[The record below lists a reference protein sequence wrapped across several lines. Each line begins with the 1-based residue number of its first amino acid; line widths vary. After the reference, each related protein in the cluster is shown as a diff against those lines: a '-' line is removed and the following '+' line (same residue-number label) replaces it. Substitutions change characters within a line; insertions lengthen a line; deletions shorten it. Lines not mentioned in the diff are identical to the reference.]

1 MIAAIAVPIVITPD
15 PAGRHIGAIADTAY
29 SPFTEARLAQ
39 ALASEKA
46 VFVDV
51 TAEWCITCKVN
62 KKLVLESEQIVE
74 AFTRF
79 ELELI
84 RADWTEANP
93 EISDFLARYNRFGIP
108 FNILFAPD
116 GKDYIIL
123 PEILTADSLSEALD
137 RLANPI

>member
-1 MIAAIAVPIVITPD
+1 M
-15 PAGRHIGAIADTAY
+15 
-29 SPFTEARLAQ
+29 
-39 ALASEKA
+39 
-46 VFVDV
+46 